1 MKKKIVMAM
10 MLCMCAAVTAGC
22 SQGSNQETETTAA
35 TEGAAETTEAAGT
48 DAETETTEA
57 AETETAEASETESAS
72 EAESESGTEDG
83 TEASSEGTEASSE
96 VTEQAEEPEYKAL
109 DYVTLGQ
116 YKGLEVT
123 LASTEVTEDDIQSR
137 YESDCNMN
145 DQMEEITEGTTVEEG
160 DIANIDYEG
169 TLDGEA
175 FDGGTDKGYDLTIGS
190 GAFIEGFEDGLIGKN
205 VGDSVDLNLTF
216 PENYGSTELAGKDV
230 VFHVTINSVKR
241 VPEMTDEVVQAI
253 SDYETVDDYRSNIT
267 AELEEEKV
275 ASQRSQEI
283 NDLYTLLYSGTTIN
297 SYPEDVVNFRVD
309 QMKAFYEDLAA
320 QSDMEFADFLSQNFG
335 MTEDDFDEQAPMV
348 VEQGMVQELL
358 LLGVAES
365 ENMTITDEEYEESL
379 DRYVES
385 TGSESREA
393 LLEQYTERD
402 IRRSILMDKAL
413 DFMVENAVVV
423 DASETESESETA
435 GSEAVSE
442 TAAESETEAQS
453 ESESETETT
462 SETEAAAESDS
473 EEVEVIGGADGPTS
487 ISVGDET
494 ETETASEAE

>member
-22 SQGSNQETETTAA
+22 SQGSNQETTAETTAA
-35 TEGAAETTEAAGT
+35 TEGAAET
-48 DAETETTEA
+48 ETTA
-57 AETETAEASETESAS
+57 AETETETEA
-72 EAESESGTEDG
+72 AESESAVETESGSEAASEESEPESGSGDG
-83 TEASSEGTEASSE
+83 TEASSEGAEASSE

-123 LASTEVTEDDIQSR
+123 LASTEVTEDDIQAR

-145 DQMEEITEGTTVEEG
+145 DQMDEITEGTTVQEG

-216 PENYGSTELAGKDV
+216 PENYGSTELAGQDV

-253 SDYETVDDYRSNIT
+253 SDYDTVDDYRSNIT
-267 AELEEEKV
+267 KELEEQKV

-297 SYPEDVVNFRVD
+297 GYPEDVVNFRVN

-365 ENMTITDEEYEESL
+365 EDMTITDEEYEESL

-385 TGSESREA
+385 TGAESREA

-435 GSEAVSE
+435 GSE
-442 TAAESETEAQS
+442 TAAESETTA
-453 ESESETETT
+453 ESETEAPAETE
-462 SETEAAAESDS
+462 SETEAAS
-473 EEVEVIGGADGPTS
+473 
-487 ISVGDET
+487 ET
-494 ETETASEAE
+494 EVAAETEAASEAE

>member
-1 MKKKIVMAM
+1 
-10 MLCMCAAVTAGC
+10 
-22 SQGSNQETETTAA
+22 
-35 TEGAAETTEAAGT
+35 
-48 DAETETTEA
+48 
-57 AETETAEASETESAS
+57 
-72 EAESESGTEDG
+72 
-83 TEASSEGTEASSE
+83 
-96 VTEQAEEPEYKAL
+96 
-109 DYVTLGQ
+109 
-116 YKGLEVT
+116 
-123 LASTEVTEDDIQSR
+123 
-137 YESDCNMN
+137 
-145 DQMEEITEGTTVEEG
+145 
-160 DIANIDYEG
+160 
-169 TLDGEA
+169 
-175 FDGGTDKGYDLTIGS
+175 
-190 GAFIEGFEDGLIGKN
+190 
-205 VGDSVDLNLTF
+205 
-216 PENYGSTELAGKDV
+216 
-230 VFHVTINSVKR
+230 
-241 VPEMTDEVVQAI
+241 
-253 SDYETVDDYRSNIT
+253 
-267 AELEEEKV
+267 
-275 ASQRSQEI
+275 
-283 NDLYTLLYSGTTIN
+283 
-297 SYPEDVVNFRVD
+297 
-309 QMKAFYEDLAA
+309 
-320 QSDMEFADFLSQNFG
+320 
-335 MTEDDFDEQAPMV
+335 MV